1 MIVGG
6 LGKMDKRILF
16 LSLLFIFLAF
26 AVSAQ
31 AYKNVFI
38 LNDVF
43 LNFEIISK
51 QPQTRVNDSLI
62 VHEGGR
68 IDYLSDGKYILISGK
83 SYYDWMSKSY
93 DREMLSKAWNRAFGG
108 DFDADVVQYY
118 GQRQTINIS
127 HELDLKGYWNKKRA
141 EIVANK

>member
-1 MIVGG
+1 
-6 LGKMDKRILF
+6 MDKRILF
-16 LSLLFIFLAF
+16 LSLFFVFMAS

-31 AYKNVFI
+31 AQSYRNVFI

-68 IDYLSDGKYILISGK
+68 IDYLSDGKYILINGK

-93 DREMLSKAWNRAFGG
+93 DREMLRKAWNRAFGG
-108 DFDADVVQYY
+108 DFDVDVMQYY
-118 GQRQTINIS
+118 TQRQTIDIS
-127 HELDLKGYWNKKRA
+127 HELDLKSYWDKKKA

>member
-1 MIVGG
+1 MN
-6 LGKMDKRILF
+6 KKILF

-26 AVSAQ
+26 AAIAHAE
-31 AYKNVFI
+31 AYRNVFI

-68 IDYLSDGKYILISGK
+68 IDYLSDGKYILINGK

-108 DFDADVVQYY
+108 DFDTDVMQYY
-118 GQRQTINIS
+118 TQRQTIDIS
-127 HELDLKGYWNKKRA
+127 HELDLKSYWDKKKA

>member
-1 MIVGG
+1 
-6 LGKMDKRILF
+6 MDKRILF
-16 LSLLFIFLAF
+16 LSLFFVF
-26 AVSAQ
+26 M
-31 AYKNVFI
+31 AYRNVFI

-68 IDYLSDGKYILISGK
+68 IDYLSDGKYILINGK

-108 DFDADVVQYY
+108 DFDTDVMQYY
-118 GQRQTINIS
+118 TQRQTIDIS
-127 HELDLKGYWNKKRA
+127 HELDLKAYWDKKKA

>member
-1 MIVGG
+1 MNKI
-6 LGKMDKRILF
+6 ILF
-16 LSLLFIFLAF
+16 SALLFIFLASS
-26 AVSAQ
+26 VSAHAQ
-31 AYKNVFI
+31 SYRNVFI

-68 IDYLSDGKYILISGK
+68 IDYLPDGKYILISGK

-108 DFDADVVQYY
+108 DFYADVMQYY
-118 GQRQTINIS
+118 TERQTINIS
-127 HELDLKGYWNKKRA
+127 HELDLKSYWDKKKA
-141 EIVANK
+141 EVAANK

>member
-1 MIVGG
+1 
-6 LGKMDKRILF
+6 MDKKILF

-26 AVSAQ
+26 AAIAHAE
-31 AYKNVFI
+31 AYRNVFI

-68 IDYLSDGKYILISGK
+68 IDYLSDGKYILINGK

-93 DREMLSKAWNRAFGG
+93 DKEMLSKAWNRAFGG
-108 DFDADVVQYY
+108 DFDVDVMQYY
-118 GQRQTINIS
+118 TQRQTIDIS
-127 HELDLKGYWNKKRA
+127 HELDLKAYWDKKKA

>member
-1 MIVGG
+1 
-6 LGKMDKRILF
+6 MDKRILF
-16 LSLLFIFLAF
+16 ASLLFIFLAF
-26 AVSAQ
+26 AAAAEAQ
-31 AYKNVFI
+31 AYRNVFI

-68 IDYLSDGKYILISGK
+68 IDYLSDGKYILINGK

-108 DFDADVVQYY
+108 DFDADVMQYY
-118 GQRQTINIS
+118 TQRQTIDIS
-127 HELDLKGYWNKKRA
+127 HELDLKAYWDKKKA

>member
-1 MIVGG
+1 
-6 LGKMDKRILF
+6 MDKRILF
-16 LSLLFIFLAF
+16 LSLFFVFMAS

-31 AYKNVFI
+31 AQPYRNVFI

-68 IDYLSDGKYILISGK
+68 IDYLSDGKYILINGK

-108 DFDADVVQYY
+108 DFDTDVMQYY
-118 GQRQTINIS
+118 TQRQTIDIS
-127 HELDLKGYWNKKRA
+127 HELDLKSYWDKKKA

>member
-1 MIVGG
+1 MN
-6 LGKMDKRILF
+6 KKILF
-16 LSLLFIFLAF
+16 LSLLFVFLAS

-31 AYKNVFI
+31 AQTYRNVFI

-68 IDYLSDGKYILISGK
+68 IDYL
-83 SYYDWMSKSY
+83 
-93 DREMLSKAWNRAFGG
+93 
-108 DFDADVVQYY
+108 
-118 GQRQTINIS
+118 
-127 HELDLKGYWNKKRA
+127 
-141 EIVANK
+141 